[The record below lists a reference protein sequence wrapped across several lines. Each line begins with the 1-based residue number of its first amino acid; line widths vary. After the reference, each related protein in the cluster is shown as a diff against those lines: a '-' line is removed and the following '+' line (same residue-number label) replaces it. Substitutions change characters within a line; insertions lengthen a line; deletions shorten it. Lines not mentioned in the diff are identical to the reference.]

1 MTFLR
6 QSTAKTVSFGPFVN
20 KTDGTTFLAGLVSSL
35 DNGTTGIKLS
45 KNGAALTI
53 RHASVTASTYDT
65 FGNYRVTID
74 TTDTNT
80 LGTMKMQYGDTAVC
94 LTVWDDFTILPSNVY
109 DSLILGG
116 GYLKTDIR
124 WIAGDS
130 VANKLVTG
138 DSVANRVW
146 DITKASHTISG
157 TFGDLATK
165 AEVAHA
171 VRDEVIDKGY
181 TLGQLTRLMAAAL
194 LGKVSGGGSSTITFR
209 SIGDS
214 INIITTTVDASGNR
228 LTTTLSP

>member
-20 KTDGTTFLAGLVSSL
+20 KTDGTTYLAGLVSSL

-45 KNGAALTI
+45 KNGGALTI
-53 RHASVTASTYDT
+53 RHAAVTPSVYDT
-65 FGNYRVTID
+65 FGNYRVTLD

-80 LGTMKMQYGDTAVC
+80 LGDLKMQYGDTAVC
-94 LTVWDDFTILPSNVY
+94 LTVWDDFTVLPANVY
-109 DSLILGG
+109 DSFVLG
-116 GYLKTDIR
+116 TDYIQTDM
-124 WIAGDS
+124 IQIDS
-130 VANKLVTG
+130 DTVVNKLATT
-138 DSVANRVW
+138 AN
-146 DITKASHTISG
+146 IS
-157 TFGDLATK
+157 D
-165 AEVAHA
+165 A

-228 LTTTLSP
+228 LTATLSP